1 MTFFHPTL
9 HLSREIILDAP
20 DAYYLHIITFCPRS
34 RFRANGHEIV
44 GFHAENTIEN
54 SYKIKVK
61 LLEDAALPD
70 LDVLTPVVH
79 TLDLGSVAFPEGEGW
94 FEVQVTGETL
104 DTSGGSVLNR
114 AGEPKTGG
122 TGAVK
127 TTTASDKS
135 RPIDDSRL

>member
-1 MTFFHPTL
+1 MHLFHPTL
-9 HLSREIILDAP
+9 HLARETILDAP
-20 DAYYLHIITFCPRS
+20 DAYYLHVVTFCPRS

-44 GFHAENTIEN
+44 GFHAENTIEG

-94 FEVQVTGETL
+94 FEVQVIGETL
-104 DTSGGSVLNR
+104 DTSGGGVLSR
-114 AGEPKTGG
+114 SGEPKTGG

-127 TTTASDKS
+127 TTTATNKS
-135 RPIDDSRL
+135 RPIDEDTL

>member
-1 MTFFHPTL
+1 MNFYNPSI
-9 HLSREIILDAP
+9 HLSRETILDAP
-20 DAYYLHIITFCPRS
+20 DAYYLHVVTFCPRS

-44 GFHAENTIEN
+44 GFHTENTVEG

-79 TLDLGSVAFPEGEGW
+79 TISLGSIAFPGGEGW
-94 FEVQVTGETL
+94 FEVQVIGETL
-104 DTSGGSVLNR
+104 ESTGDIASRS
-114 AGEPKTGG
+114 GEPKTGG

-135 RPIDDSRL
+135 RPIDDSHL